1 MHALVGHQHDP
12 EILADIAKLKLGS
25 LAKRLNATHGLK
37 TTFEDSLIE
46 HLVARCTEGETGARA
61 LDHAMR
67 GALMPNLARA
77 LLEKMAVEDMP
88 PTLSIGLD
96 DEGGWKFT
104 FA

>member
-1 MHALVGHQHDP
+1 MDP
-12 EILADIAKLKLGS
+12 EILADIAKLKLSG
-25 LAKRLNATHGLK
+25 LAKRLNATHGLN

-77 LLEKMAVEDMP
+77 VLEKMADEEMP
-88 PTLSIGLD
+88 PSLSIGLD